1 MLKENFRNFFPFL
14 LGTILGLL
22 ILSPLILLFFKDN
35 LIFSSVQIAE
45 FLSQSTIFK
54 VILIFA
60 AISVFIT
67 LTLSFLESTSSSQKR
82 RNLIDLYKIR
92 VELKKDFDNLES
104 NILSSQI
111 NLTDEERKS
120 FLKSLECKFESEA
133 YEEYYNKLNS
143 KISENIYSLNFEEK
157 TESMLQRLEIE
168 RQSLSK
174 RGNFNLTIGMT
185 LSIIGLTVF
194 GVVLLNAPQYEDI
207 KSLFINTLPKTLF
220 VLLIEL
226 FSYFFLNLYKNS
238 LDEIKYY
245 QNEIT
250 NLESKHLALR
260 VAKSMNNHKMMS
272 IILEELVKTERNF
285 ILEKDQTTIELEKK
299 RIDSTNSNNTLQ
311 TIKDILKIKS

>member
-1 MLKENFRNFFPFL
+1 MLKENFRSFLPFL
-14 LGTILGLL
+14 FGAFLGLL
-22 ILSPLILLFFKDN
+22 IISLSYFFFKDD
-35 LIFSSVQIAE
+35 LIFSSLKIAE
-45 FLSQSTIFK
+45 LLSQSIVFK
-54 VILIFA
+54 MILIFA
-60 AISVFIT
+60 AISVFIIV
-67 LTLSFLESTSSSQKR
+67 TLSFLESTSTSQKR
-82 RNLIDLYKIR
+82 KNLIDLYKIR

-120 FLKSLECKFESEA
+120 FLKSLELKFESEA

-157 TESMLQRLEIE
+157 TESMLQRLETE

-194 GVVLLNAPQYEDI
+194 GVVLLNSPQYKDI
-207 KSLFINTLPKTLF
+207 ESLFINTLPKTLF

-299 RIDSTNSNNTLQ
+299 RVDSTNSNNTLQ
-311 TIKDILKIKS
+311 TVKDILKIKN